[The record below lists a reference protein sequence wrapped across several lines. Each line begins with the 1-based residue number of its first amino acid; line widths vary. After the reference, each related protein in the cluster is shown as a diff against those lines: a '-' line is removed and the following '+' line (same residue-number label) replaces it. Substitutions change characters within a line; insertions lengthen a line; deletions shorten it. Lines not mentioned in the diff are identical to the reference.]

1 MLDSILSLKIFGKI
15 EEKSTFPNFVI
26 LLLGRLSFHKC
37 RKMTH
42 LISIWQLSMLTRELA
57 LLPTIEL
64 PTRGAKL
71 LRKPSCPSLM
81 SSVLITITG
90 KELFE
95 SLHAYSVLI
104 SFLSLLGNI
113 LRMTLP
119 KASSVKNYTS
129 CEEVFI

>member
-1 MLDSILSLKIFGKI
+1 
-15 EEKSTFPNFVI
+15 
-26 LLLGRLSFHKC
+26 
-37 RKMTH
+37 
-42 LISIWQLSMLTRELA
+42 MLTRELA
-57 LLPTIEL
+57 PLPTIEL

-71 LRKPSCPSLM
+71 LKKPSCPSLM
-81 SSVLITITG
+81 SSVLIIITG